1 MKKYYKI
8 KEISDLYNIQ
18 TDSLRYYEEMDLIH
32 PLRSS
37 SNYRLYTIN
46 DIYVLNIIRDCL
58 KLGYSTN
65 QIKEYL
71 NNRSMNQTI
80 SFLKEEKDIIEQ
92 KIIELQNSLK
102 SIENRLNS
110 LNQIHQLNFNTI
122 EIKEFDCRTCFRLKR
137 NIDQDASVDYYLT
150 ELMKKN
156 HLDVSILGDFNS
168 GSIIDKDTYQY
179 DSVFILSNR
188 KDCDFLL
195 KKGSYCIYTYKGN
208 YVRSNEIFIHMKQWL
223 KERGFEVED
232 FFYEFLLVDIHE
244 TMNPDEY
251 VTQIQAKIKGLAI

>member
-1 MKKYYKI
+1 
-8 KEISDLYNIQ
+8 
-18 TDSLRYYEEMDLIH
+18 
-32 PLRSS
+32 
-37 SNYRLYTIN
+37 
-46 DIYVLNIIRDCL
+46 
-58 KLGYSTN
+58 
-65 QIKEYL
+65 
-71 NNRSMNQTI
+71 MNQTI

-110 LNQIHQLNFNTI
+110 LNQIHQLNFNTF
-122 EIKEFDCRTCFRLKR
+122 EIYEFDCRTCFRLKR

>member
-80 SFLKEEKDIIEQ
+80 SFLKEEKYII
-92 KIIELQNSLK
+92 
-102 SIENRLNS
+102 
-110 LNQIHQLNFNTI
+110 
-122 EIKEFDCRTCFRLKR
+122 
-137 NIDQDASVDYYLT
+137 
-150 ELMKKN
+150 
-156 HLDVSILGDFNS
+156 
-168 GSIIDKDTYQY
+168 
-179 DSVFILSNR
+179 
-188 KDCDFLL
+188 
-195 KKGSYCIYTYKGN
+195 
-208 YVRSNEIFIHMKQWL
+208 
-223 KERGFEVED
+223 
-232 FFYEFLLVDIHE
+232 
-244 TMNPDEY
+244 
-251 VTQIQAKIKGLAI
+251 

>member
-110 LNQIHQLNFNTI
+110 LNQIHQLNFNTF

-168 GSIIDKDTYQY
+168 
-179 DSVFILSNR
+179 
-188 KDCDFLL
+188 
-195 KKGSYCIYTYKGN
+195 
-208 YVRSNEIFIHMKQWL
+208 
-223 KERGFEVED
+223 
-232 FFYEFLLVDIHE
+232 
-244 TMNPDEY
+244 
-251 VTQIQAKIKGLAI
+251 